1 MKSSNRVDR
10 IAGKGSQAWKVHRDA
25 LEMRQHGRNVIML
38 TVGDPDQSTPEVLIE
53 GAIGALR
60 AGETGYAPILG
71 FDDVRDAIAAR
82 FASTTGRP
90 CHRSNVS
97 VVPGA
102 QAGLFCALQ
111 CLVEEGDEVIVPEPT
126 YATYEGV
133 LGSAGGKMIHVPLR
147 PERGFHPDIETIAAA
162 ITPRTR
168 AVWINSPHN
177 PTGAVMSA
185 EEIAAICALCTEHDL
200 WLISDEVYDTLAY
213 SARHVSPW
221 SLPGMSERTIVISSL
236 SKSHAAPGMRFGWVI
251 GPQELTDHMANLIL
265 CMFYGAPRFI
275 QRAAFAALT
284 NEPPLV
290 TEMKKVYARRAA
302 LMSAMLSAAP
312 LCRVSS
318 PQAGMFIM
326 LDVRNTGMNAD
337 AFAEKLLVH
346 REVAVLSC
354 EGFGPSASGHLRISL
369 TAPDELLGEAAR
381 RIVAFAT
388 SISASEDA
396 VDAMSSL

>member
-1 MKSSNRVDR
+1 MKFSNRIDR

-25 LEMRQHGRNVIML
+25 LEMRQQGRNVILL
-38 TVGDPDQSTPEVLIE
+38 TVGDPDQGTPEVLIE
-53 GAIGALR
+53 GAINALR

-82 FASTTGRP
+82 FASSTGRP

-111 CLVEEGDEVIVPEPT
+111 CLVEDGDEVIIPEPT

-133 LGSAGGKMIHVPLR
+133 LGAAGGKMVNVPLR

-168 AVWINSPHN
+168 AIWINSPHN
-177 PTGAVMSA
+177 PTGAVMNA
-185 EEIAAICALCTEHDL
+185 GEIAAICQLCTEHDL
-200 WLISDEVYDTLAY
+200 WLVSDEVYETLAF
-213 SARHVSPW
+213 SARHISPW
-221 SLPGMSERTIVISSL
+221 SLPDMSGRTIVISSL

-251 GPQELTDHMANLIL
+251 GPPELTNHMANLIL

-290 TEMKKVYARRAA
+290 AEMKKVYARRAL
-302 LMSAMLSAAP
+302 LMSAILSTAP

-318 PQAGMFIM
+318 PEAGMFIM
-326 LDVRNTGMNAD
+326 LDVRGTGMNGD
-337 AFAEKLLVH
+337 AFAEKLLV
-346 REVAVLSC
+346 EQDVAVLSC

-369 TAPDELLGEAAR
+369 TAPDDLLREAAR
-381 RIVAFAT
+381 RIVAFSTA
-388 SISASEDA
+388 ISVPANA
-396 VDAMSSL
+396 AARSL